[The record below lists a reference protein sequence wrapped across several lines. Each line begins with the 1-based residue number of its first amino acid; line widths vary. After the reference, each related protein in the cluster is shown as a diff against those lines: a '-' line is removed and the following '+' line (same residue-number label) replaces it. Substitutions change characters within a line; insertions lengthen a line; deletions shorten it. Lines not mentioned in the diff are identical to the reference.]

1 MPILLQITLVLAIA
15 LLLVPLCK
23 RLNIPSTLGYI
34 LTGIIAGSGYF
45 QITNMP
51 ELQLQ
56 FTQISIFLLLFWL
69 GLQLRPERLTRMSPT
84 IWIMTAILS
93 SVSTLIFAGMIHFIL
108 EQSFRASLAIGLA
121 ASFSAT
127 TLVIQ
132 HLNKQDQ
139 LATTHG
145 QNSYSILMIQALLS
159 IPFIALIPL
168 LSGIPSTEHGVAYF
182 AVILATFTGL
192 FLSNRYVFQPLY
204 QWIAKSGSHEL
215 HIIVALFVTLGLL
228 LLMSVIGVHVYLAA
242 LFAGVLLADSDFRP
256 AIESSI
262 KPFLGLFIGL
272 CFISLGLYIDL
283 KDMLQNALFITLGV
297 LALFGVKF
305 SISLALSRF
314 YQQTWRNSS
323 LLAASLAQAG
333 ELSFVLLMI
342 ATFEGVI
349 DRALL
354 SPLLLIVVISML
366 LTPIIYWLLDRQIL
380 PRLDRHNHLLAT
392 FDTDS
397 SAHISTPILLIGFGR
412 FGQMIARILRQQQ
425 QSFSVMDSTIEATHL
440 LAQYD
445 IPFYQ
450 ADATEPDTL
459 VQAGIRSTDTVI
471 VAIDD
476 IEDSMLIVRHLTWNY
491 PDVKI
496 WVRARDRHHA
506 ELLQDLGIQHIWRET
521 YHSALNLT
529 EHVLSHLG
537 LEPEQA
543 KTAIQ
548 RFQAHDDDLLKV
560 QQSSSSID
568 QARSDHSVLAEL
580 AHLFEQDQV
589 LDPIKSDARALTD
602 RDHNPIDVI
611 RDDLS

>member
-1 MPILLQITLVLAIA
+1 MPILLQITLILAIA

-45 QITNMP
+45 QIVNMP
-51 ELQLQ
+51 ELQFQ
-56 FTQISIFLLLFWL
+56 FTQISIFLLLFWM
-69 GLQLRPERLTRMSPT
+69 GLQLRPERLTRMSQST
-84 IWIMTAILS
+84 WMMAAILS
-93 SVSTLIFAGMIHFIL
+93 SVSTLIFTGIIHFVL
-108 EQSFRASLAIGLA
+108 GQSFSASLAIGLA
-121 ASFSAT
+121 GSFSAT

-132 HLNKQDQ
+132 YLNKQDQ

-145 QNSYSILMIQALLS
+145 QNSYSILMVQVLLS

-192 FLSNRYVFQPLY
+192 FLSNRYVFHPLY

-215 HIIVALFVTLGLL
+215 HIIVALFVTIGLL
-228 LLMSVIGVHVYLAA
+228 LLMHVIGVHIFLGA

-262 KPFLGLFIGL
+262 KPFLGLFVGL
-272 CFISLGLYIDL
+272 CFISLGLYINLQDL
-283 KDMLQNALFITLGV
+283 LQNPILIALGV
-297 LALFGVKF
+297 IVLFSVKF
-305 SISLALSRF
+305 SISLALSLF

-323 LLAASLAQAG
+323 LLAASLAQVG
-333 ELSFVLLMI
+333 ELGFVLLMI

-354 SPLLLIVVISML
+354 SPLLLIMSISML
-366 LTPIIYWLLDRQIL
+366 LTPVIYWLLDRQIL
-380 PRLDRHNHLLAT
+380 PRLDRNNHLLAT

-397 SAHISTPILLIGFGR
+397 SDQVSTPILLIGFGR

-425 QSFSVMDSTIEATHL
+425 HSFSVMDSTIEATHVL
-440 LAQYD
+440 SKYN

-450 ADATEPDTL
+450 AYATEHHAL
-459 VQAGIRSTDTVI
+459 LQAGIASTSTVI
-471 VAIDD
+471 ITIDD
-476 IEDSMLIVRHLTWNY
+476 IEDSMLIVRHLSWNY
-491 PDVKI
+491 PDLKL

-506 ELLQDLGIQHIWRET
+506 QLLQDLGIQHIWRET
-521 YHSALNLT
+521 YHSALALT
-529 EHVLSHLG
+529 EHMLCDLG
-537 LEPEQA
+537 LESNQA

-548 RFQAHDDDLLKV
+548 AFQAHDEGLLKA
-560 QQSSSSID
+560 QQYAS
-568 QARSDHSVLAEL
+568 QNNEPRANHSVLSEL
-580 AHLFEQDQV
+580 EHLFEQDQM
-589 LDPIKSDARALTD
+589 LIQSKQHQPALTD
-602 RDHNPIDVI
+602 VNHNAIDVI